1 MNFDVLTEN
10 NFDFI
15 KTPVISAAGM
25 KAGHPNVKNES
36 NHIRV
41 EENQKFAEMVY
52 KIINY
57 EEYDTDWFAD
67 DAYIDGVEVDRALPD
82 GTIMDKDE
90 KFFLYE

>member
-1 MNFDVLTEN
+1 
-10 NFDFI
+10 
-15 KTPVISAAGM
+15 
-25 KAGHPNVKNES
+25 
-36 NHIRV
+36 
-41 EENQKFAEMVY
+41 MVY